1 MTKPCLI
8 RYANLDDLH
17 QLAPLFNAY
26 RVFYQQNS
34 NLQIAHDFLQQRLAL
49 NESVILLASDQED
62 KGLGFIQLYPS
73 FCSIS
78 AARVWVLYDLFVNE
92 AARGMGISRLL
103 MEKARLHA
111 KQTGAVRLD
120 LSTAHDN
127 QRAQV
132 LYESLGYQ
140 LDQTYRY
147 YSLEI

>member
-1 MTKPCLI
+1 MNKPCLI
-8 RYANLDDLH
+8 RYANLDDLN

-26 RVFYQQNS
+26 RIFYEQDS

-49 NESVILLASDQED
+49 NESVILLACDQAG

-78 AARVWVLYDLFVNE
+78 AARVWVLYDLFVE
-92 AARGMGISRLL
+92 TAARGLGVSRLL

-111 KQTGAVRLD
+111 KQTGAIRLD
-120 LSTAHDN
+120 LSTAHSN
-127 QRAQV
+127 QPAQA

>member
-1 MTKPCLI
+1 MPPCFI
-8 RYANLDDLH
+8 RYANLDDLN

-26 RVFYQQNS
+26 RVFYQQGS

-49 NESVILLASDQED
+49 NESVILLACDQTG

-78 AARVWVLYDLFVNE
+78 AARVWVLYDLFVE
-92 AARGMGISRLL
+92 TAARGLGVSRLL

-120 LSTAHDN
+120 LSTAHSN
-127 QRAQV
+127 QPAQA

>member
-1 MTKPCLI
+1 MTKPCFI
-8 RYANLDDLH
+8 RYANLDDLN

-26 RVFYQQNS
+26 RIFYQQES

-49 NESVILLASDQED
+49 NESVILLASNDEG

-73 FCSIS
+73 FCSIA
-78 AARVWVLYDLFVNE
+78 AARVWVLYDLFVDE
-92 AARGMGISRLL
+92 SARGMGVSRLL
-103 MEKARLHA
+103 MDKARLHA

-120 LSTAHDN
+120 LSTAYDN
-127 QRAQV
+127 HHAQA

>member
-1 MTKPCLI
+1 MTKHCLI
-8 RYANLDDLH
+8 RYANLDDLN

-26 RVFYQQNS
+26 RIFYQQDS

-49 NESVILLASDQED
+49 NESVILLASDQTG

-73 FCSIS
+73 FCSIA
-78 AARVWVLYDLFVNE
+78 AARVWVLYDLFVE
-92 AARGMGISRLL
+92 TAARGMGVSRLL

-111 KQTGAVRLD
+111 QQTGAVRLD

-127 QRAQV
+127 QRAQA

-140 LDQTYRY
+140 LDKTYRY

>member
-1 MTKPCLI
+1 MPPCFI
-8 RYANLDDLH
+8 RYANLDDLN

-26 RVFYQQNS
+26 RVFYQQDS
-34 NLQIAHDFLQQRLAL
+34 NLQIAHDFLQKRLAL
-49 NESVILLASDQED
+49 NESVILLACDQAG

-78 AARVWVLYDLFVNE
+78 AARVWVLYDLFVE
-92 AARGMGISRLL
+92 TAARGLGVSRLL

-120 LSTAHDN
+120 LSTAHSN
-127 QRAQV
+127 QPAQA

-140 LDQTYRY
+140 LDQTYCY